1 MLIIAKSTAL
11 YDVNNRD
18 MYSSFIICCVN
29 KNRLTMTVESNSK
42 SMQYLFDIQPKGV
55 LFLDNLENEIECP
68 RCHDLMTLFSD
79 FDFLYYK
86 CQECHL
92 PLYTSPNVDS

>member
-1 MLIIAKSTAL
+1 
-11 YDVNNRD
+11 
-18 MYSSFIICCVN
+18 
-29 KNRLTMTVESNSK
+29 MTVESNSK

-68 RCHDLMTLFSD
+68 RCHDVMTLFSD

-92 PLYTSPNVDS
+92 PLYTSPNLEC